1 MTRRDGP
8 DLILAVD
15 VKRPAEAERILDPL
29 KGNLRYVKIGP
40 RLFAAGGMRF
50 VRRVIRAGFSVFLDL
65 KLHDI
70 PNTVAEAVDLFARN
84 GIWAL
89 TLHASGGEEM
99 LRAAGSA
106 KVGAGSALML
116 LGVTVL
122 TSMDQRSLDMTS
134 PGSGLQGTILS
145 RARLCEDCGLDGIV
159 CSPRDLPLI
168 VPRFTDRLVTVVPGI
183 RDGQG
188 VQDDQ
193 KRTASLEDAL
203 EMGADYVV
211 IGRPIVRAPLPL
223 EAMSAYSE
231 RLERWRGNNGY

>member
-29 KGNLRYVKIGP
+29 KENLRYVKIGP

-159 CSPRDLPLI
+159 CSPRDLPLV

-188 VQDDQ
+188 ARDDQ

-223 EAMSAYSE
+223 EAMSEYSE

>member
-183 RDGQG
+183 GTVRGS
-188 VQDDQ
+188 
-193 KRTASLEDAL
+193 RTTRR
-203 EMGADYVV
+203 
-211 IGRPIVRAPLPL
+211 GRPPWK
-223 EAMSAYSE
+223 M
-231 RLERWRGNNGY
+231 RWRWGQTTSLLEGPS